1 MKKYDNLTSF
11 RDLFVIDD
19 KIWEKEGNMPNIE
32 ISKNSF
38 YDSVKEILQTAKDSA
53 YRQVN
58 FIMVEAYWNV
68 GKQIVQEE
76 QSGEDRAKYGSY
88 LIKEL
93 SKKLTNDFGKGFT
106 PTNLKMMRQFYNIF
120 PNSHTLCDQLSWSHY
135 RLLIRIQNEK
145 AREWYEEEAVKA
157 HWSVRALE
165 RQIGSHYYERILSS
179 KEKQLL
185 KDEAEE
191 KTKDLKLVPKD
202 IIKDPYVLEFLE
214 LKDNRIFRESELES
228 ALIEKIQEFL
238 LELGRGFAFVAR
250 QKLIKTELSTFY
262 IDLVFYNYILKCF
275 VIIDLK
281 RGKLTH
287 QDIGQMDMYINMFD
301 DLEKA
306 KEDNPT
312 IGIILCTDKDNT
324 IVKYSSMKDKD
335 NLFVSKYQLYLPTEE
350 ELKAEIERDILE
362 LE

>member
-1 MKKYDNLTSF
+1 
-11 RDLFVIDD
+11 
-19 KIWEKEGNMPNIE
+19 MPNIE
-32 ISKNSF
+32 IPKNSF
-38 YDSVKEILQTAKDSA
+38 YESVKEILQTAKDSA

-58 FIMVEAYWNV
+58 FIMVEAYWNI
-68 GKQIVQEE
+68 GKQIVEEE

-93 SKKLTNDFGKGFT
+93 STKLTDDFGKGFSKQ
-106 PTNLKMMRQFYNIF
+106 NLWNMRQFYNYF
-120 PNSHTLCDQLSWSHY
+120 PILSSLKRELSWTHY
-135 RLLIRIQNEK
+135 KMIIRIENK
-145 AREWYEEEAVKA
+145 DAREWYEKEAIESN
-157 HWSVRALE
+157 WSTRALE

-179 KEKQLL
+179 RDKQLV

-214 LKDNRIFRESELES
+214 LKDNRTFRESELES

-275 VIIDLK
+275 VVIDLK

-324 IVKYSSMKDKD
+324 VVKYSSMKDKD

-350 ELKAEIERDILE
+350 ELKAEIERDVLE
-362 LE
+362 LGLREDNEKF